1 MSDIDI
7 SKLSKINNT
16 ILQIMDIST
25 KVIIDGEIV
34 KTRDYVENPNDMIM
48 TIINTQVNKI
58 HTIVGKDKLSL
69 WATVKAMLSMKNL
82 SIVLM

>member
-1 MSDIDI
+1 MTDI

-25 KVIIDGEIV
+25 RVIIDGEIV

-48 TIINTQVNKI
+48 TIINTQVNTI

-69 WATVKAMLSMKNL
+69 WGTVKTMLSMKNL